1 VIAEGAGLLALWAL
15 LQRLPGVSERL
26 RAVACVAA
34 ALLALG
40 WGTWQTRAVHAESR
54 AVSQERGV
62 PSSVTL
68 TTLSVK
74 LGEVLVPG
82 ETLMSNLGP
91 ALAWQ
96 TNHPVIHLAYSPA
109 DVSACR
115 RVHDFRH
122 IVLVFRSAD
131 RAWNEWQEIVARPG
145 AARLIPE
152 LAVSR
157 EQRFATVD
165 GFTVVWLEL
174 GPLPPQLA
182 AARL

>member
-1 VIAEGAGLLALWAL
+1 
-15 LQRLPGVSERL
+15 
-26 RAVACVAA
+26 VAA